1 MGIKIYINE
10 DVIFDNINECCFF
23 GLKDYCLWFYFNKL
37 VIWIIEF
44 FFKKKCFYY
53 VYKIRGLEI

>member
-44 FFKKKCFYY
+44 FFKKSVFIMFIK
-53 VYKIRGLEI
+53 